1 MVLKLPAA
9 PVVTV
14 VIAVV
19 VVVVIAVIVVPTLII
34 KRQVTFNI
42 AQYTK
47 LGLNVW
53 RFSLLQKDH

>member
-14 VIAVV
+14 VNAVV
-19 VVVVIAVIVVPTLII
+19 VVVVIAVVVVPTLII
-34 KRQVTFNI
+34 KRQVRFNI

-47 LGLNVW
+47 LGLY
-53 RFSLLQKDH
+53 